1 MKKLIGVAALGAA
14 LMVPNAAQAH
24 SPDNSMRYCGSSSYF
39 KSQIRANA
47 ATSCPFA
54 RAVDLRA
61 RAYDRRHTLRFGER
75 FSMRVYS
82 YVTWRSYRMRCRVNH
97 TPGWS
102 AKIDCYGGN
111 GAHVQI
117 VQAG

>member
-1 MKKLIGVAALGAA
+1 MIGVAVLGAA
-14 LMVPNAAQAH
+14 LLVPAAAQAH
-24 SPDNSMRYCGSSSYF
+24 PGPHDGMRNCGTSNYF
-39 KSQIRANA
+39 RSNIRANA
-47 ATSCPFA
+47 ATSCPFG
-54 RAVDLRA
+54 RGLDLRA

-82 YVTWRSYRMRCRVNH
+82 FVTWRSYRMRCRVR
-97 TPGWS
+97 S
-102 AKIDCYGGN
+102 APPRIDCYGGN

>member
-1 MKKLIGVAALGAA
+1 MIGVGVLGAA
-14 LMVPNAAQAH
+14 LLVPVAAQAH
-24 SPDNSMRYCGSSSYF
+24 PDPHDGMRNCGGSSYF
-39 KSQIRANA
+39 KALIRATKET
-47 ATSCPFA
+47 TSCPFA

-61 RAYDRRHTLRFGER
+61 RAYDRRHALRYGER

-82 YVTWRSYRMRCRVNH
+82 YVTWRSYRMRCRVRS
-97 TPGWS
+97 TPTR
-102 AKIDCYGGN
+102 IDCYGGN